1 LPEEHNLPDIANEDE
16 VEMIALSKQLPQGA
30 KAAAASTRPRISGGS
45 EAMSEDAYYHSYL
58 NRDLLIH
65 ILDADAATCEQLSLF
80 FRLEGFQTAFSL
92 DAVSFFAAV
101 ERHRPD
107 LAVVNIRI
115 GSDDGLLV
123 IRRIPVFVLTDRP
136 DVDAAVHAMKAGAY
150 DVVTKPIDTDR
161 LLRGAREALHEDVHL
176 NPPQGG
182 RRSVEIRGFTQL
194 TPREREVLQL
204 ITNGQSNKEA
214 GRELGISPR
223 TIEVH
228 RARVMEKLGARN
240 TADLMR
246 IVLT

>member
-1 LPEEHNLPDIANEDE
+1 
-16 VEMIALSKQLPQGA
+16 
-30 KAAAASTRPRISGGS
+30 
-45 EAMSEDAYYHSYL
+45 MSEVAYYHSYL
-58 NRDLLIH
+58 NRDLLVH
-65 ILDADAATCEQLSLF
+65 ILDPDPATCEQLSLF

-101 ERHRPD
+101 ERRRPD
-107 LAVVNIRI
+107 LVVVNIRI
-115 GSDDGLLV
+115 GADDGLLV
-123 IRRIPVFVLTDRP
+123 IRRIKSLRSGIPVFVLTDRP
-136 DVDAAVHAMKAGAY
+136 DDLDSAVGAMRAGAH

-182 RRSVEIRGFTQL
+182 RRGVEIRGFTQL